1 MNAGNGSARTW
12 PWPWA
17 PGEGGFVLQAL
28 AAFNAQPQRA
38 EPLYDLAQFYREKGM
53 MDASVLFSEAGL
65 TIERPEQGVP
75 FLEEFVYTVGLQ
87 EEYSIAA
94 NYARDP
100 ARKERGFA
108 ACNWLAL
115 NRAIPDGTRELAWF
129 NLFFYVK
136 PAGAML
142 PTFAARQMRFDP
154 PDGYYPH
161 NPSVT
166 RLGRQIV
173 AIAKT
178 ANWELT
184 EDRQWL
190 RMSTNRPTRNRNF
203 LLRLSDDLEIQSA
216 AEILPPP
223 DMPEPAYKWM
233 LGFQDLRLLTWRGEL
248 WGSGCLQELTAGGW
262 CEQVLARIDELG
274 PATCRLTDWRVS
286 RPEGP
291 RVVEKNWMPQV
302 TDDRLQFIYLCDP
315 TRVVDDRGSTV
326 TETTPAIAA
335 KQFRGGSQLI
345 AFDGGWLALVHE
357 ALAMPPDRW

>member
-142 PTFAARQMRFDP
+142 PTFAARRMRFDP

-190 RMSTNRPTRNRNF
+190 RMSTNRPTRNRNI
-203 LLRLSDDLEIQSA
+203 LPRLSDDLEIQSA
-216 AEILPPP
+216 AEILSPP

-248 WGSGCLQELTAGGW
+248 WG
-262 CEQVLARIDELG
+262 
-274 PATCRLTDWRVS
+274 
-286 RPEGP
+286 
-291 RVVEKNWMPQV
+291 
-302 TDDRLQFIYLCDP
+302 
-315 TRVVDDRGSTV
+315 
-326 TETTPAIAA
+326 
-335 KQFRGGSQLI
+335 
-345 AFDGGWLALVHE
+345 
-357 ALAMPPDRW
+357 